1 MKKFLS
7 ICSLMFAITFLQ
19 AQIYD
24 PVSWTFSQKNIN
36 EDEVELTFQ
45 ADIEENWYIYS
56 QELIGDGPVATEF
69 SFFTQSGFEIVS
81 NVIEPQAA
89 SEYDPNFDMELKLFK
104 NQVTFKQII
113 KTTSRTNIRPIYF
126 FI

>member
-7 ICSLMFAITFLQ
+7 IISLMFAITFLQ

-69 SFFTQSGFEIVS
+69 
-81 NVIEPQAA
+81 
-89 SEYDPNFDMELKLFK
+89 FK
-104 NQVTFKQII
+104 SYGKF
-113 KTTSRTNIRPIYF
+113 
-126 FI
+126 